1 MLLLNFV
8 RLGDYASLHLADAL
22 KASELNLTQAMICQH
37 LAKIEKGRHSLPV
50 GVTLTEL
57 TAVLHMP
64 QTRLHNQL
72 TALRR
77 RKLIKPV
84 PGPKE
89 QDRRQKFYRLTSEG
103 KRSTAIFLAAAAVA
117 EREVGVRMKEKL
129 IPRRVKDNEK
139 WFAIQ
144 KLLLEDH
151 LGSI

>member
-8 RLGDYASLHLADAL
+8 RLGDYASLRLADAL
-22 KASELNLTQAMICQH
+22 KVSGLNLTQAMICWH
-37 LAKIEKGRHSLPV
+37 LSTIEKERHSLPV
-50 GVTLTEL
+50 GATLTEL

-72 TALRR
+72 TALKR
-77 RKLIKPV
+77 RKFIKLV
-84 PGPKE
+84 PDPDE
-89 QDRRQKFYRLTSEG
+89 QDRRQKFFRLTSEG
-103 KRSTAIFLAAAAVA
+103 ESRTAVFLAAAAVA

-144 KLLLEDH
+144 KLFLEDH